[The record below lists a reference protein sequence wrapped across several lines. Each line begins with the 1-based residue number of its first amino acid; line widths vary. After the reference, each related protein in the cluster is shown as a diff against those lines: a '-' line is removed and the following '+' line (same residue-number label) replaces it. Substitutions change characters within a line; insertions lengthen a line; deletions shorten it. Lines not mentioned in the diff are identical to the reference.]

1 MKKIV
6 FTVLALCF
14 ALVSPVVAVEF
25 SADEISVMG
34 GKMMGGN
41 IKGKIYYK
49 NETTRR
55 NETMGMIMILK
66 YPTMYQMF
74 ADTKKYIV
82 SDMEEAIN
90 KSKNPMAGIT
100 AEEIIKK
107 NNLKKVGTETLQN
120 FDCIIYE
127 GEIVAEKS
135 PFKHMKIWYSEKLE
149 YALKMDIKLPE
160 PVGTISSYLEN
171 ITVGKQAD
179 SLFEIPTGYTKVDSI
194 QEAMGIPKF

>member
-1 MKKIV
+1 MKKII
-6 FTVLALCF
+6 FTILALHF
-14 ALVSPVVAVEF
+14 AWVSTLTAVEF

-34 GKMMGGN
+34 SKMMGGD

-74 ADTKKYIV
+74 TDTKKYIV
-82 SDMEEAIN
+82 SDMEEALN
-90 KSKNPMAGIT
+90 KSKNPMAGISI
-100 AEEIIKK
+100 EEIIKK
-107 NNLKKVGTETLQN
+107 NNLKKIGTETLQN
-120 FDCIIYE
+120 FHCIIYE
-127 GEIVAEKS
+127 GDIVAEKS

-149 YALKMDIKLPE
+149 YALKMNIKLPE

-171 ITVGKQAD
+171 IKVEKQAD
-179 SLFEIPTGYTKVDSI
+179 SLFETPTGYSKVNSI
-194 QEAMGIPKF
+194 QEAMGIPN